1 MPALLLTIRLL
12 STTFPSVTEL
22 ESMIVFVDGL
32 RDMTKSLSSLTDP
45 FRKAEA
51 IGDILPWKNPNLP
64 NSIS

>member
-22 ESMIVFVDGL
+22 ESMIVDGL
-32 RDMTKSLSSLTDP
+32 RHMTKSLSSLTDP

>member
-12 STTFPSVTEL
+12 STTFPSVTEFEP
-22 ESMIVFVDGL
+22 ESVLAGGL

-45 FRKAEA
+45 FLKAEA

-64 NSIS
+64 NSVS